1 MIVTREEAQDMSQ
14 AHAEGWHTPP
24 DGVPREGCPDCED
37 RPLSDYPPAPPLDL
51 DDVGKASDMASR
63 VLMRR
68 RRDA

>member
-14 AHAEGWHTPP
+14 AH
-24 DGVPREGCPDCED
+24 
-37 RPLSDYPPAPPLDL
+37 
-51 DDVGKASDMASR
+51 DVGKASDMASR